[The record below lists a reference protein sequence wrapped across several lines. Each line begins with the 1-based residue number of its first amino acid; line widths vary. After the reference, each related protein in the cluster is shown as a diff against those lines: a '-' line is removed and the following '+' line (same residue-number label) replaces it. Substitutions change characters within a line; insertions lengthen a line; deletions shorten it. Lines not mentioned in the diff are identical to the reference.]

1 MPTEMT
7 AKQAHALAD
16 RLSRRGVRTVGSEGP
31 APLAQQVDL
40 LETEART
47 AGRLIRALL
56 RQTHASDRW
65 QLPEA
70 PASLP
75 DDGGS

>member
-7 AKQAHALAD
+7 FKQAHALAD
-16 RLSRRGVRTVGSEGP
+16 RLSSRGVEAT
-31 APLAQQVDL
+31 LAQQVDV

-56 RQTHASDRW
+56 RQAHTSDRW

-70 PASLP
+70 ELRPS
-75 DDGGS
+75 DDVEG